1 MVLTAIAASRVQEDD
16 LLVSFARLL
25 VEDLTLSPKGRC
37 DIDVATD
44 DAVFVQFL
52 LLILGSGASEGVVQE
67 FQDATPDVGPASER
81 VLQWLDILVDLHL
94 RVITSP

>member
-1 MVLTAIAASRVQEDD
+1 MVLSAIAASRVQEDD

-44 DAVFVQFL
+44 DAVFV
-52 LLILGSGASEGVVQE
+52 
-67 FQDATPDVGPASER
+67 
-81 VLQWLDILVDLHL
+81 
-94 RVITSP
+94 